1 MINNFFKII
10 HTKYYRFFRFIF
22 FLRYLLVIFIIS
34 TAIFLIIP
42 NFFNYEKRA
51 KILKNHLS
59 KKYNFEL
66 VSYKSIKFNS
76 FLTPS
81 LEINDAKINIKP
93 YKINL
98 FVKNIKLTP
107 KLISIYN
114 YDNFKTNKIFLKN
127 NNITLEARE
136 LKDLGNYLINQNSK
150 MKFDNLNLLIENNSN
165 RLAEIKRIRFSN
177 FGYKKNLIRGE
188 IFGKNFKVKI
198 NENFDK
204 INFYLINSGFSS
216 EMNLNSNNKNN
227 KISGNFKTKI
237 LRTNIKFDF
246 IYDNEKL
253 EILNSYLRNKNLS
266 LNSDSL
272 VVLKPFLNITSNFLI
287 EDINFDKLKSLDLDK
302 ILNSKE
308 IIKMISSKN
317 NLKFFSKKFS
327 SDLIDELDLVVDL
340 TYGNVDYKKKFL
352 ISNNLFNCNGN
363 INLLEEYP
371 LLFFNCFFNLK
382 NTQKFLKKFSI
393 NKKFKSKENN
403 LHVQGSLNILNKK
416 VNFLKISSNKNYK
429 ATKEDLK
436 YYKESFERIV
446 FDKNF
451 LEIFNFKK
459 IKKFIFEIS

>member
-10 HTKYYRFFRFIF
+10 HNKYYRFFRFIF
-22 FLRYLLVIFIIS
+22 FLRYLLAIFIIS

-42 NFFNYEKRA
+42 NFFNFEKRE
-51 KILKNHLS
+51 KILKNHLL
-59 KKYNFEL
+59 KKYNLEL

-76 FLTPS
+76 FPNPS
-81 LEINDAKINIKP
+81 LEINNAKINIKP
-93 YKINL
+93 SKTNL
-98 FVKNIKLTP
+98 FVKNLKLTP

-136 LKDLGNYLINQNSK
+136 LKDLGNYLINLNSK
-150 MKFDNLNLLIENNSN
+150 VKFENLNLLIENNN
-165 RLAEIKRIRFSN
+165 NKLAELKKIRFSN
-177 FGYKKNLIRGE
+177 FGYKKNLIHGE
-188 IFGKNFKVKI
+188 IFGRNFKIKM

-237 LRTNIKFDF
+237 LSTNIKFDF

-253 EILNSYLRNKNLS
+253 EISNSYLRNKNLS

-272 VVLKPFLNITSNFLI
+272 VVLKPFLNVTSNFLI

-308 IIKMISSKN
+308 VIKMISSKN

-327 SDLIDELDLVVDL
+327 GDLIDELDLVVDI

-371 LLFFNCFFNLK
+371 LLYFDCFFNFK

-393 NKKFKSKENN
+393 NKKFKLKENN
-403 LHVQGSLNILNKK
+403 LHVKGSLNILNKK
-416 VNFLKISSNKNYK
+416 VNFFKISSNKNYK
-429 ATKEDLK
+429 ATREDLK
-436 YYKESFERIV
+436 YYKETFERIV

>member
-93 YKINL
+93 SKINL